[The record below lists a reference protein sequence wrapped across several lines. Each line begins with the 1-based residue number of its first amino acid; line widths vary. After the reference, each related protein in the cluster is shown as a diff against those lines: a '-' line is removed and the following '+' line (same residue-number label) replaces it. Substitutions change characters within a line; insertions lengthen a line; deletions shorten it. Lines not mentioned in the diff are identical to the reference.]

1 MWRAGC
7 LHGGCTVTAGKG
19 RSEWLILP
27 SFSPFPGA
35 IPHGLNGSDAPPSA
49 DTPVLHDF
57 GTSMPSRAE
66 LLLLARPLSVCFT
79 GIAPLIL
86 TPALEAGAA
95 VTLVLQKRKLGQG
108 VARKSRAA
116 KCHYSY
122 LRHQAPGAQPLT
134 TTPHCPMATY
144 VHKLP
149 MCWWG
154 DPCISACPAPTRAY
168 GPWGWSAKVSGE
180 HRMVCVRKGGRG
192 RGGSPVFP
200 GGWGI
205 LARRPPRA
213 LRCWPSPCAHYPR
226 MSLQGI
232 GESLKV

>member
-1 MWRAGC
+1 M
-7 LHGGCTVTAGKG
+7 
-19 RSEWLILP
+19 ILP

-57 GTSMPSRAE
+57 GTSTPSRAE